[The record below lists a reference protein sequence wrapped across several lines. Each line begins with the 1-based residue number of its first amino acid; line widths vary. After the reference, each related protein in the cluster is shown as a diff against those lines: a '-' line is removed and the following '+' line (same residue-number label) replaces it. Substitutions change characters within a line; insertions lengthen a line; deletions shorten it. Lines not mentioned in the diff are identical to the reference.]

1 MVNGKWFELHLS
13 GPHRSAMNF
22 KLTIQYD
29 GTDFHGWQMQ
39 GELRT
44 VQGELTRA
52 LSRIDSRDVV
62 VHGSGRTDAGVH
74 AEGQVANVDLEK
86 QITPEKL
93 RAAINGNTE
102 KDVCVVVAAIV
113 SEEFHARY
121 SALEKTYVYR
131 VVNGPVISPFWL
143 RYAHHEAR
151 SLDLQRMRSS
161 AALFLGEHD
170 WRAFSSA
177 QSDSESKIRTIT
189 DIAVSENLDERAG
202 ARIVEIKI
210 SANGFLRYMVRSI
223 AGTLLAAGRG
233 EMDDHSV
240 AQAIDGGDR
249 SLVAATA
256 PACGLT
262 LLSVRYE

>member
-1 MVNGKWFELHLS
+1 
-13 GPHRSAMNF
+13 MNF

-52 LSRIDSRDVV
+52 LSLIEGREVV

-74 AEGQVANVDLEK
+74 AEGQVANVHLEK

-102 KDVCVVVAAIV
+102 RDVRVVEATIV
-113 SEEFHARY
+113 DKEFHARY

-151 SLDLQRMRSS
+151 SLDLQRMKSS

-170 WRAFSSA
+170 WSAFSSA
-177 QSDSESKIRTIT
+177 QSDSETKSRTIT
-189 DIAVSENLDERAG
+189 DIAVSEHLDERART
-202 ARIVEIKI
+202 RIIEMKV

-223 AGTLLAAGRG
+223 AGTLLAVGRG
-233 EMDDHSV
+233 EMDNRLV
-240 AQAIDGGDR
+240 AQAIEGGDR

>member
-1 MVNGKWFELHLS
+1 
-13 GPHRSAMNF
+13 MNF

-29 GTDFHGWQMQ
+29 GTEFHGWQMQ

-52 LSRIDSRDVV
+52 LSRIDGCGVV
-62 VHGSGRTDAGVH
+62 VQGSGRTDAGVH
-74 AEGQVANVDLEK
+74 AEGQVANVHLEK

-102 KDVCVVVAAIV
+102 KDVRVLETEIV
-113 SEEFHARY
+113 DDEFHARY

-131 VVNGPVISPFWL
+131 IVNGPVISPFWL

-151 SLDLQRMRSS
+151 PIDLQRMTSS

-170 WRAFSSA
+170 WSAFSSA
-177 QSDSESKIRTIT
+177 QSDSESKVRTVT
-189 DIAVSENLDERAG
+189 DIAVSENLDERAR
-202 ARIVEIKI
+202 ARIVEIKV

-223 AGTLLAAGRG
+223 AGTLLAVGRG

-240 AQAIDGGDR
+240 AQAIAGGDR

>member
-1 MVNGKWFELHLS
+1 
-13 GPHRSAMNF
+13 MNF
-22 KLTIQYD
+22 KLTLQYD

-39 GELRT
+39 GEQRT

-52 LSRIDSRDVV
+52 LSLIEGRDVV

-74 AEGQVANVDLEK
+74 AEGQVANVHLER
-86 QITPEKL
+86 QITAEKL

-102 KDVCVVVAAIV
+102 KDVRVLEATIV
-113 SEEFHARY
+113 DDKFHARY

-151 SLDLQRMRSS
+151 ALNLQRMKRS

-170 WRAFSSA
+170 WSAFSSA
-177 QSDSESKIRTIT
+177 QSDAETKRRTIT
-189 DIAVSENLDERAG
+189 DITVSEQSDDRARS
-202 ARIVEIKI
+202 RIVEIKV

-223 AGTLLAAGRG
+223 AGTLLAVGRG
-233 EMDDHSV
+233 EMEERLV
-240 AQAIDGGDR
+240 AQAIEGGDR

>member
-1 MVNGKWFELHLS
+1 
-13 GPHRSAMNF
+13 MNF

-52 LSRIDSRDVV
+52 LSRIDGRDVI

-74 AEGQVANVDLEK
+74 AEGQVANVHLEK
-86 QITPEKL
+86 QITPDKL

-102 KDVCVVVAAIV
+102 KDVRVFEAAIV
-113 SEEFHARY
+113 DEEFHARY

-131 VVNGPVISPFWL
+131 IVNGPVISPFWL

-151 SLDLQRMRSS
+151 ALNLQQMKRS
-161 AALFLGEHD
+161 AALFLDEHD
-170 WRAFSSA
+170 WSAFSSV
-177 QSDSESKIRTIT
+177 QSDSETKSRTIT
-189 DIAVSENLDERAG
+189 NIAVSEYSDERTRT
-202 ARIVEIKI
+202 RIVEIKV
-210 SANGFLRYMVRSI
+210 SADGFLRYMVRSI
-223 AGTLLAAGRG
+223 AGTLLAVGRG
-233 EMDDHSV
+233 EMDDRLV
-240 AQAIDGGDR
+240 TEAIEGGDR
-249 SLVAATA
+249 SLVAATS

-262 LLSVRYE
+262 LVSVRYD

>member
-1 MVNGKWFELHLS
+1 
-13 GPHRSAMNF
+13 MNY

-29 GTDFHGWQMQ
+29 GTDFHVWQMQ

-52 LSRIDSRDVV
+52 LSRIDGREVV

-74 AEGQVANVDLEK
+74 AEGQVAHVHLEK

-102 KDVCVVVAAIV
+102 KDVRVIEVAIV
-113 SEEFHARY
+113 DDEFHARY
-121 SALEKTYVYR
+121 SALAKTYVYR
-131 VVNGPVISPFWL
+131 IVNGPVISPFWL

-151 SLDLQRMRSS
+151 PLDLPRMRQS
-161 AALFLGEHD
+161 ANLFLGEHD
-170 WRAFSSA
+170 WSAFSSA
-177 QSDSESKIRTIT
+177 QSDSETKRRTIT
-189 DIAVSENLDERAG
+189 NIAISEHSDERAC
-202 ARIVEIKI
+202 ARIIEIRV
-210 SANGFLRYMVRSI
+210 SAEGFLRYMVRSI
-223 AGTLLAAGRG
+223 AGTLLAVGRG
-233 EMDDHSV
+233 EMDDTLV
-240 AQAIDGGDR
+240 AWAIDGGDR